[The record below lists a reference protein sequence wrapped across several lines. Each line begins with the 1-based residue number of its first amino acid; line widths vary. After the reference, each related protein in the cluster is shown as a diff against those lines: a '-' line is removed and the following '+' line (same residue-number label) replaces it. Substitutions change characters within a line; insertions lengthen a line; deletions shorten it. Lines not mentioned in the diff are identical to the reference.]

1 MDEEISNN
9 DLIKFHELY
18 LKALKI
24 PKSFWNKE
32 VESTIESDVK
42 FFKLINELRGK

>member
-1 MDEEISNN
+1 MNKEITDN

-18 LKALKI
+18 LKVLKI

-42 FFKLINELRGK
+42 FFRLINKLRGK